1 MKIKRTT
8 GIVNPETGKKDFE
21 IEREDGVC
29 VLARRNG
36 SKFVVFDMIPAS
48 LSQCKEIVAD
58 WDFDAD
64 SDDSNSPCTDSP
76 CSGRGTWDCVDPC
89 ALLIRIAGTRLS
101 HPRSDVDSEII
112 RTLES
117 FGWMKPD
124 GTPDFE
130 EADKNFS
137 KWSK

>member
-29 VLARRNG
+29 VLARRDG

-58 WDFDAD
+58 WDFDVD
-64 SDDSNSPCTDSP
+64 SEEVTSPCTDSP
-76 CSGRGTWDCVDPC
+76 CRGRGAWDCVDPC
-89 ALLIRIAGTRLS
+89 ALLIRLCGMQLS
-101 HPRSDVDSEII
+101 HDNELR
-112 RTLES
+112 RTLDAY
-117 FGWMKPD
+117 GWMKPD

-130 EADKNFS
+130 EADKNFK

>member
-29 VLARRNG
+29 VLARRDG

-58 WDFDAD
+58 WDFDMDRED
-64 SDDSNSPCTDSP
+64 SSSPCTESP
-76 CSGRGTWDCVDPC
+76 CVGRSQWDCVHPC
-89 ALLIRIAGTRLS
+89 ALLIKLAATTFK
-101 HPRSDVDSEII
+101 HEEEIR
-112 RTLES
+112 RTLDA

-130 EADKNFS
+130 QADSNFE
-137 KWSK
+137 KWSKK